1 MRGGVRDGQM
11 SMGAVITDTQAFH
24 IMCHTYIPVLMVEA

>member
-11 SMGAVITDTQAFH
+11 SMGAVTTDMQAFH
-24 IMCHTYIPVLMVEA
+24 IMCHMYLS